1 MNKNTLAFQSWR
13 GKTSHR
19 ERFEDIPWNLSMNNP
34 GSMTL
39 KRSFSLSSVFSFL
52 SWGKGRPLTLTI
64 NVLCARHYAT
74 CWPWI
79 FFKIYFYLKGQ
90 VPERR
95 RDRG

>member
-52 SWGKGRPLTLTI
+52 SWGKREATDTYYKCT
-64 NVLCARHYAT
+64 VCQALCHMLAMD
-74 CWPWI
+74 
-79 FFKIYFYLKGQ
+79 FF
-90 VPERR
+90 
-95 RDRG
+95 